1 MKLPAE
7 ADPINDKAHRPKRA
21 AEVAVFDS
29 NTFQNNVEC
38 HITTQEKTMSQN
50 LFLKMRAL

>member
-1 MKLPAE
+1 MQLPAE
-7 ADPINDKAHRPKRA
+7 ANPINDKAHGPKRA

-29 NTFQNNVEC
+29 NTFRNVFKC
-38 HITTQEKTMSQN
+38 HVTTQKKEMWQN